1 MKNKILTNAS
11 WIIGCKIVQAVVG
24 LIVSMLTARYLGP
37 SNYGLISYAASIT
50 AFFVPIMQ
58 LGLANIMVQEIV
70 SHPDEEGTIL
80 GTALTM
86 SILSGFCCIG
96 GVFAFTFLAN
106 SGEVVT
112 IIVCL
117 LYSLSLIAQA
127 AELTQYWFQAKFK
140 AKYTSL
146 SALFAYVLVGIYQI
160 ILLVTGQDI
169 YWFAIT
175 YTIQYGIIA
184 LCLFI
189 LYKRTDG
196 QPLRVSRSVALRMF
210 SKSKYYIVSS
220 LMVTVFAQTDRIMI
234 KMMIDD
240 ASTGYYSA
248 AVTCAGLTS
257 FVFQAIADSAR
268 PAIFEAQMVDKNR
281 FETNVSRLY
290 CVMIYFSLVQCVGMT
305 LFARIIIHI
314 LYGSSYEP
322 AVSAL
327 RIIVWYTTFSYLGV
341 VRNIWILAEQK
352 QRYLWKIN
360 LFGAIAN
367 VVLNALLIPK
377 FGIMGA
383 AFASLFT
390 QFYTNVIVGFIIRPI
405 RHNNTL
411 MARGL
416 NPKLIL
422 DVLPKRNDEKKR
434 CE

>member
-1 MKNKILTNAS
+1 
-11 WIIGCKIVQAVVG
+11 
-24 LIVSMLTARYLGP
+24 
-37 SNYGLISYAASIT
+37 
-50 AFFVPIMQ
+50 
-58 LGLANIMVQEIV
+58 
-70 SHPDEEGTIL
+70 
-80 GTALTM
+80 
-86 SILSGFCCIG
+86 
-96 GVFAFTFLAN
+96 
-106 SGEVVT
+106 
-112 IIVCL
+112 
-117 LYSLSLIAQA
+117 
-127 AELTQYWFQAKFK
+127 
-140 AKYTSL
+140 
-146 SALFAYVLVGIYQI
+146 
-160 ILLVTGQDI
+160 
-169 YWFAIT
+169 
-175 YTIQYGIIA
+175 
-184 LCLFI
+184 
-189 LYKRTDG
+189 
-196 QPLRVSRSVALRMF
+196 
-210 SKSKYYIVSS
+210 
-220 LMVTVFAQTDRIMI
+220 MVTVFAQTDRIMI